1 MVLSTIQRL
10 GKTGKALRGV
20 GSLDD
25 LHADLPEDTL
35 QGALELGSLISAI
48 GIELEQEW
56 EPAEQGCHPQNAAI
70 TILDICR
77 VNDRVQQ

>member
-1 MVLSTIQRL
+1 MASTAPATTIFCTSSTVEIDHPGTYGL
-10 GKTGKALRGV
+10 GRTLT
-20 GSLDD
+20 
-25 LHADLPEDTL
+25 ADLPEDTL

-70 TILDICR
+70 ES
-77 VNDRVQQ
+77 